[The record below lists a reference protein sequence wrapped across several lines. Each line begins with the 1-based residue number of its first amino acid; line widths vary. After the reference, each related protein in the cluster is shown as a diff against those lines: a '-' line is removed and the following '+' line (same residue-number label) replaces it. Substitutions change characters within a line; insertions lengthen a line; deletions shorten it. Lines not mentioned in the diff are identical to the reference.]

1 MGGCDAPQAGAP
13 LLQRGSSGIP
23 GGPPQDAQ
31 AVTDASG
38 TAVFRFPVGRVPA
51 TYTFEI
57 VTGSGASIP
66 GTPPLEGGVGPAGP
80 VVAAVQPGHV
90 GVRAGA
96 RGPISLLVTV
106 RGSLGDAVPG
116 GAVSVRAGGPDMGG
130 AS

>member
-1 MGGCDAPQAGAP
+1 MPARLAVALGGDAVARVRVRRVDAPRAGVP
-13 LLQRGSSGIP
+13 LILRGSSSIP

-66 GTPPLEGGVGPAGP
+66 GTPPLEGVVGPAGP
-80 VVAAVQPGHV
+80 VVAPGQPGH
-90 GVRAGA
+90 
-96 RGPISLLVTV
+96 
-106 RGSLGDAVPG
+106 LG
-116 GAVSVRAGGPDMGG
+116 VRAGGPRP
-130 AS
+130 ASLLVPLPGSLGK

>member
-66 GTPPLEGGVGPAGP
+66 GTPPLEVMVGPAGP
-80 VVAAVQPGHV
+80 GVAAVQPGHV
-90 GVRAGA
+90 EGGAGA

-106 RGSLGDAVPG
+106 RDSLGNAGPG
-116 GAVSVRAGGPDMGG
+116 GAGSLRPDRPAMGG
-130 AS
+130 VA